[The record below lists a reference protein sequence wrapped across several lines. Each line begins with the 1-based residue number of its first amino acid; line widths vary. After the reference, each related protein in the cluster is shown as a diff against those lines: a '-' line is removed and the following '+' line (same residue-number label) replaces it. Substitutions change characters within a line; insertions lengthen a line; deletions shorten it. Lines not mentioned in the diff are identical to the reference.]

1 MAMWKVD
8 NTFVPKFIPD
18 NLKWYECDGLETWYL
33 RNKCSEFLE
42 DTNSHFKNRKIVNF
56 DIINNGEKMAK
67 QTLMQYR
74 TINHDEIK
82 KYPEKEEE
90 QIMSS
95 VFRNASRK
103 DVIIEK
109 RTIDT
114 HFNRTFLPPKGPG
127 KFIKKIRDDMYSSC
141 W

>member
-1 MAMWKVD
+1 MAMGKLD
-8 NTFVPKFIPD
+8 NTFVPKHIPD
-18 NLKWYECDGLETWYL
+18 NLKWYKRDGLETWYL

-42 DTNSHFKNRKIVNF
+42 DTNSHFRNRKKGNF
-56 DIINNGEKMAK
+56 DTINYGDKMAK

-74 TINHDEIK
+74 TIDDDEIK
-82 KYPEKEEE
+82 KYPEKEQE

-95 VFRNASRK
+95 IFRNANRK
-103 DVIIEK
+103 DLIIEK

-114 HFNRTFLPPKGPG
+114 YFIRTFVPPKGRG
-127 KFIKKIRDDMYSSC
+127 KFIKKIREDMYASC

>member
-1 MAMWKVD
+1 MATWKVD

-18 NLKWYECDGLETWYL
+18 NLKWYERDGLETWYL

-42 DTNSHFKNRKIVNF
+42 DSNSHFKNRKAVNF
-56 DIINNGEKMAK
+56 DIISNDEKMAK

-74 TINHDEIK
+74 TIDHDEIK
-82 KYPEKEEE
+82 KYPEKE

-95 VFRNASRK
+95 IFRNANRK
-103 DVIIEK
+103 DMIIEK

-114 HFNRTFLPPKGPG
+114 HFNRTFVPPQGRG
-127 KFIKKIRDDMYSSC
+127 KFIKKIWDGMYASC